1 MSLQFVLG
9 RAGSGKSEYCIE
21 RAAHIFDSGK
31 RVIMIVPEQ
40 YSHKGESAFL
50 EKKGFLCDDFN
61 VTSFNR
67 LAKKIIRDS
76 GITSRPLD
84 SSGKAML
91 LYSAI
96 SNCKKRLTFY
106 KNALQKQGYLKL
118 FSDAVSEFKKGQV
131 TPEALR
137 IASESAENS
146 VFSARLFDLSIILE
160 EYNRLLKDGISDSD
174 DNITLMA
181 SLSFDSDYIRNST
194 IFIDEFYR
202 FTQNEISCINTFLA
216 MGNDVV
222 ISLCLPDEKPY
233 ENSVF
238 SGAYATKQMLELK
251 AKEIGAHILA
261 PVILDSTHRFKAEEL
276 ATLERALSNPSIT
289 PQQNDVNDIS
299 LHIAKSRYE
308 EVLCCAS
315 KIRRYVKENSASY
328 RDIAVVAGDYDGY
341 KDLVSTIFPLYDIP
355 VFSDTRHDFL
365 SHPIVLYLFSLLD
378 LLSGITTK
386 RVISY
391 MKSGFADINDE
402 TALKLENYALAGAI
416 EYADW
421 QNDERFLR
429 KSKSVFGV
437 EEEQTEESIILL
449 NAKNALLSPVFL
461 LKEKISESKNL
472 KDRIFALKSFFEETN
487 LNLKIENKI
496 REFISDNLQREAE
509 EFSEV
514 FSILSE
520 TLDEMAVCLGEE
532 TAGLSSLTAIL
543 EAGLSEKSIGVIPT
557 VYDEISFGDLGRS
570 VIKNAR
576 ATFVLGAND
585 GIFPPVPSPDALLSD
600 EEREFLLS
608 RKISV
613 APESKKRI
621 SDAEFSVYSAI
632 TSAREKLFVSYPIS
646 KDDGSGLR
654 PSMFVSKLKRTF
666 PKIKTH
672 HELDSDTLSPE
683 SFVASKQSAYTYVL
697 THIKDVENNET
708 TKALFDELKKDSE
721 YSEKLDRAIEFSKF
735 ANNAGRLSQDTVSSL
750 YGKDLYGSV
759 SRFERFSSC
768 PFSFFIEYGLK
779 AKERKVLKVEAP
791 DMGSLLHEI
800 IERFSKVMKSIGE
813 SYRTITQE
821 KQKDITDAIIDEM
834 FSTMFIKNIYS
845 AKRVDALKNRLKSLV
860 SKSVWAICEHV
871 AKGSF
876 EPAEFEL
883 SFDNN
888 GDLEPVTIP
897 MSDGGKITLIGRI
910 DRIDTLTHEG
920 KLYIKIID
928 YKSGSKQYSLADIFN
943 GTTLQLAVYS
953 FVAIEGIKKKSNSDT
968 AFGGMFYFHL
978 DDPVLESTPN
988 SSASEESAIKSFKMS
1003 GLAPDDESIIK
1014 AIDCGING
1022 SSLIIPV
1029 YMKNDG
1035 SISKA
1040 RSKTATAEEFSH
1052 LTKYIKT
1059 TVSKIGEEIMSGNV
1073 DIYPVRNGKTMP
1085 CSYCKYYT
1093 ICGFDPDIHPCRKA
1107 TEFKNDE
1114 EIWEEIKGQL

>member
-9 RAGSGKSEYCIE
+9 HAGSGKSEYCIN
-21 RAAHIFDSGK
+21 RAVQAFDAGK

-50 EKKGFLCDDFN
+50 KKKGFICDDFN

-67 LAKKIIRDS
+67 LAKKIIKDS
-76 GITSRPLD
+76 GITSRTLD

-91 LYSAI
+91 LFTAI
-96 SNCKKRLTFY
+96 TKCKNKLTFY
-106 KNALQKQGYLKL
+106 KNATCKHGYLKL

-137 IASESAENS
+137 SASENTNNS
-146 VFSARLFDLSIILE
+146 LFSARLSDLSYILE
-160 EYNRLLKDGISDSD
+160 EYNKLLKDGISDSD
-174 DNITLMA
+174 DNITLMS
-181 SLSFDSDYIRNST
+181 SLAFDSDYIRNST

-216 MGNDVV
+216 MGNDVIV
-222 ISLCLPDEKPY
+222 SLCLPDENSY
-233 ENSVF
+233 ENSIFKGV
-238 SGAYATKQMLELK
+238 YATKLSLERT
-251 AKEIGAHILA
+251 AKETESHILA
-261 PVILDSTHRFKAEEL
+261 PVILDEPLRFKSEEL
-276 ATLERALSNPSIT
+276 LYLERALSKTSIA
-289 PQQNDVNDIS
+289 PLNKDICDIN
-299 LHIAKSRYE
+299 LQIAKGRYD
-308 EVLCCAS
+308 EVLCCAA
-315 KIRRYVKENSASY
+315 KIRKYVKDNNASFK
-328 RDIAVVAGDYDGY
+328 DIAVVAGDYEGY
-341 KDLVSTIFPLYDIP
+341 SDLVATIFPLYDIP

-365 SHPIVLYLFSLLD
+365 SHPIVLYLFALFD

-386 RVISY
+386 KVISY
-391 MKSGFADINDE
+391 MKSGFADIDDE

-416 EYADW
+416 EYGDW

-429 KSKSVFGV
+429 KSKSVFSA
-437 EEEQTEESIILL
+437 EEEQTEESLML
-449 NAKNALLSPVFL
+449 MSAKNTLLEPVFK
-461 LKEKISESKNL
+461 LKEKIMESKNL
-472 KDRIFALKSFFEETN
+472 KDRILALKNFFEDTN
-487 LNLKIENKI
+487 LNAKIENKVN
-496 REFISDNLQREAE
+496 EFVSDGLLREAE

-514 FSILSE
+514 FGILTE
-520 TLDEMAVCLGEE
+520 ILDDMSVCLGDE

-557 VYDEISFGDLGRS
+557 VYDEVSFGDINRS

-576 ATFVLGAND
+576 AMFVLGAND
-585 GIFPPVPSPDALLSD
+585 GVFPSTPLPDTLLSD
-600 EEREFLLS
+600 DEREFLLS
-608 RKISV
+608 HGISV

-621 SDAEFSVYSAI
+621 ADAEFSVYSTV

-666 PKIKTH
+666 PCIKIY
-672 HELDSDTLSPE
+672 HELDSDTLSAE

-697 THIKDVENNET
+697 THIKNLDDNET
-708 TKALFDELKKDSE
+708 AKALFNELEKDSE
-721 YSEKLDRAIEFSKF
+721 YREKLHRAQKFSNF
-735 ANNAGRLSQDTVSSL
+735 VNNAGKLSEKTVSDL
-750 YGKDLYGSV
+750 YGNNLYGSV

-800 IERFSKVMKSIGE
+800 IERFSVAMKNMGE

-834 FSTMFIKNIYS
+834 FGTMFIKNIYS
-845 AKRVDALKNRLKSLV
+845 AKRVEALKNRLKSLV

-883 SFDNN
+883 AFDKN

-897 MSDGGKITLIGRI
+897 MADGGNITLIGRI

-943 GTTLQLAVYS
+943 GTTLQLAVYAY
-953 FVAIEGIKKKSNSDT
+953 VAIDGMKKKTNGET

-978 DDPVLESTPN
+978 DDPVLDSTPN
-988 SSASEESAIKSFKMS
+988 SAASEESVLKSFKMS
-1003 GLAPDDESIIK
+1003 GLSPDDPSLIRG
-1014 AIDCGING
+1014 IDSEING
-1022 SSLIIPV
+1022 YSSIIPV

-1040 RSKTATAEEFSH
+1040 RSKTASAEEFSR
-1052 LTKYIKT
+1052 LTEHIKK

-1073 DIYPVRNGKTMP
+1073 DIYPVRNGKTLP
-1085 CSYCKYYT
+1085 CSYCRYYT
-1093 ICGFDPDIHPCRKA
+1093 ICGFDPDIHPCRRTA
-1107 TEFKNDE
+1107 EFKSDE
-1114 EIWEEIKGQL
+1114 EIWGKI